1 MFIYHLSE
9 GVLDIAGVISAVD
22 INIGGDA
29 IAAAEDRGMIDR
41 LYGSTRGFI
50 SFHKASDFRYLTI

>member
-9 GVLDIAGVISAVD
+9 GVFDVTGVISAVD

-29 IAAAEDRGMIDR
+29 ITTAEDRGMIDR
-41 LYGSTRGFI
+41 LYRNTRGFI
-50 SFHKASDFRYLTI
+50 YRFHNHYIF